1 MGYQPI
7 EKTKVY
13 AVACGLSDQAYELV
27 AAWPKLA
34 ADTVGTQWIRSLDS
48 IGANLVEGD
57 SRGSDLDSNRF
68 FRYARGSAREARY
81 WLDRAAARSLVEAE
95 TADSLRSRITE
106 CGKMLSGLIE
116 YRKDSSRNPFVKEE
130 ISDYGQVEI
139 PLQSGGPSLYDLMP

>member
-7 EKTKVY
+7 EQTKVY
-13 AVACGLSDQAYELV
+13 AVACDLSDKAYCLV
-27 AAWPKLA
+27 ARWPRLA
-34 ADTVGTQWIRSLDS
+34 VDTVGTQWIRSLDS

-81 WLDRAAARSLVEAE
+81 WLDRAEKRDLLDAEAAKSIRAQL
-95 TADSLRSRITE
+95 TE

-116 YRKDSSRNPFVKEE
+116 YRKDSARNPFVKEE
-130 ISDYGQVEI
+130 VLGYGSSETDF
-139 PLQSGGPSLYDLMP
+139 LYNLDFESPEPT